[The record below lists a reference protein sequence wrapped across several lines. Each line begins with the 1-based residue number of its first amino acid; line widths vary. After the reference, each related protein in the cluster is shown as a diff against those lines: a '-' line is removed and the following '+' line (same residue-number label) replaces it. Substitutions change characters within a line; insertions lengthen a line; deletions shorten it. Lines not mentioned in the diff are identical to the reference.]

1 MVTHTL
7 ETAKGV
13 GEKAMVF
20 LYKNLEKKK
29 KSSEAHDGLK
39 PQYCFLKIFSVQ
51 HTFCRNCPGRD
62 RIFLLLQHPG
72 QHILFHECRG
82 QLGSF

>member
-29 KSSEAHDGLK
+29 KKAQK
-39 PQYCFLKIFSVQ
+39 PMMVLSHSTAF
-51 HTFCRNCPGRD
+51 
-62 RIFLLLQHPG
+62 
-72 QHILFHECRG
+72 
-82 QLGSF
+82 